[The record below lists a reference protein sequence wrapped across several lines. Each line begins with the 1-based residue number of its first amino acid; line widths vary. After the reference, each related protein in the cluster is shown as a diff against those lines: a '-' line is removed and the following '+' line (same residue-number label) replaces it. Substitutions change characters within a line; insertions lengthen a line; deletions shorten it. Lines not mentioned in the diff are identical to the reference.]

1 MKKKINK
8 DILIQRI
15 DEICAKKNINRTTA
29 FTESGVGKNFK
40 SNLAKCDPSEGKI
53 TMLANYF
60 GVSVDYLIGNSD
72 TSEPLSGS
80 AKPSPFLVTP
90 ENEKESRVLF
100 AYRSHPEMQPAVDK
114 LLGITDDGNVTL
126 YTAAKSAENHKPEI
140 TQMPK
145 DKWDTITTTPET
157 EEDLL

>member
-1 MKKKINK
+1 MFWNNFVKLCNKIGKSPNGVCAELGYSTAIASKWKKGATPRDTTLKKIA
-8 DILIQRI
+8 DYFGIPVTALTE
-15 DEICAKKNINRTTA
+15 DSDAVGATPSSAKK
-29 FTESGVGKNFK
+29 V
-40 SNLAKCDPSEGKI
+40 
-53 TMLANYF
+53 
-60 GVSVDYLIGNSD
+60 
-72 TSEPLSGS
+72 
-80 AKPSPFLVTP
+80 SPFLVTP

-126 YTAAKSAENHKPEI
+126 YAAAKSAENHKPEI

-145 DKWDTITTTPET
+145 DKWDTITTTSET

>member
-1 MKKKINK
+1 MFWNNYCKLCSNNGLSPNAAAKEMGISSGSVTEWKKGREPHIGTLKKIA
-8 DILIQRI
+8 D
-15 DEICAKKNINRTTA
+15 
-29 FTESGVGKNFK
+29 
-40 SNLAKCDPSEGKI
+40 
-53 TMLANYF
+53 YF
-60 GVSVDYLIGNSD
+60 GVSVSALTEDS
-72 TSEPLSGS
+72 SEQISV
-80 AKPSPFLVTP
+80 KPSFSLTTP
-90 ENEKESRVLF
+90 INEKESRVLF
-100 AYRSHPEMQPAVDK
+100 AYRTHPEMQPAVDK

>member
-1 MKKKINK
+1 MNIT
-8 DILIQRI
+8 LQRI
-15 DEICAKKNINRTTA
+15 RQLADEQGRTLTYLCEKIGMKGRSYFTDIEKKSRKIPEDKLQILADTLGTTTDYLLGKTDSPKPFFSSAKK
-29 FTESGVGKNFK
+29 V
-40 SNLAKCDPSEGKI
+40 
-53 TMLANYF
+53 
-60 GVSVDYLIGNSD
+60 
-72 TSEPLSGS
+72 
-80 AKPSPFLVTP
+80 SPFLVTP